1 MQKIILILLL
11 TIGLSAKIITPNDV
25 YSQSMLIQDHVHFL
39 LKHYGI
45 KHHHNEIISR
55 TRVDTKLKPRNAWQ
69 LTYEIMVKINIF
81 RQEHKLLII
90 EPVNVSPILNLNS
103 DLVYEQTQR
112 ILTEL
117 KIFEVRESIKVPKF
131 KQKNYKDK
139 TSIDIYNSLM
149 HISKSFDELN
159 KGIVTPSFVF
169 GEQMRVYDDIT
180 LILQRLQISDE
191 TIPKAK
197 KIGAVPED
205 VFDKCMKVLEKIK
218 QLQIGVGIDFVD
230 FTEFKKGDESASDVY
245 TITQMTIAELQ
256 TIKAYLEI
264 ENITASASKY
274 NTKTPAEVG
283 QLVSWNFRK
292 LNLIHSLNKG
302 R

>member
-1 MQKIILILLL
+1 
-11 TIGLSAKIITPNDV
+11 
-25 YSQSMLIQDHVHFL
+25 MLITDETHFL

-45 KHHHNEIISR
+45 EHDHDGIIKR
-55 TRVDTKLKPRNAWQ
+55 TKVSTKLKPRNVWQ
-69 LTYEIMVKINIF
+69 MTYEIMVKINIL
-81 RQEHKLLII
+81 REEYKLPII
-90 EPVNVSPILNLNS
+90 EPVNMSPVLNLNP

-117 KIFEVRESIKVPKF
+117 KIFEVRTSIKVPKF
-131 KQKNYKDK
+131 KLKIYKNK
-139 TSIDIYNSLM
+139 TPIDVYNSLM

-180 LILQRLQISDE
+180 LILQRLQISDK

-205 VFDKCMKVLEKIK
+205 VFNISMKVLEKIK
-218 QLQIGVGIDFVD
+218 QLQIASGIDFVD
-230 FTEFKKGDESASDVY
+230 FTEFKKGNESASDVY
-245 TITQMTIAELQ
+245 TITQMIIAELQ
-256 TIKAYLEI
+256 TIKAYLGI

-283 QLVSWNFRK
+283 QLVSWNLRK